1 MSQIIGILSQTIESH
16 CIYKISNA
24 FYLYLSRLGTWLCG
38 ISQAVMVGVVLVE
51 RGVSSRLRGG
61 EG

>member
-1 MSQIIGILSQTIESH
+1 MCAKNETES
-16 CIYKISNA
+16 
-24 FYLYLSRLGTWLCG
+24 FTSRLGTWLCG